1 MKTKTNYLKIL
12 ILLLIS
18 VFLIYSS
25 CEKEDK
31 VYTNL
36 TGDWDLH
43 YDFTTI
49 NEEVDADMELNQ
61 NRTNLS
67 GNIDDGKDEFT
78 LLQSCCINGYDVT
91 IKYYVAGE
99 LLKQTGSVNSDF
111 NEMSGSFTLRGIY
124 VGTWE
129 ADRSKKQTTSIRQ
142 INQDKKTLKIVID
155 HLNKY

>member
-1 MKTKTNYLKIL
+1 MKTKTNNLKIL
-12 ILLLIS
+12 VLLLIS
-18 VFLIYSS
+18 VLLIYSS

-36 TGDWDLH
+36 SGDWDLH

-49 NEEVDADMELNQ
+49 NKEVDAEMTLSQ
-61 NRTNLS
+61 SGTSLS
-67 GNIDDGKDEFT
+67 GKIEDSKDVFT
-78 LLQSCCINGYDVT
+78 LLQSCCINGYQVT

-99 LLKQTGSVNSDF
+99 LLKQTGTVNSDF

-129 ADRSKKQTTSIRQ
+129 ADRSKKQTAR
-142 INQDKKTLKIVID
+142 INQENNTLKTVVGY
-155 HLNKY
+155 LNKY

>member
-1 MKTKTNYLKIL
+1 MKTKTNNLKIL
-12 ILLLIS
+12 VLLLIS
-18 VFLIYSS
+18 VLLIYSS

-36 TGDWDLH
+36 SGDWDLH

-49 NEEVDADMELNQ
+49 NKEVDAEMTLNQ
-61 NRTNLS
+61 NGTNLS
-67 GNIDDGKDEFT
+67 GKIEDSKDVFT
-78 LLQSCCINGYDVT
+78 LLQSCCINGYQIT

-99 LLKQTGSVNSDF
+99 LLKQTGTVNSDF

-129 ADRSKKQTTSIRQ
+129 ADRSKKRSAR
-142 INQDKKTLKIVID
+142 INQENNTLKTVVGY
-155 HLNKY
+155 LNNY